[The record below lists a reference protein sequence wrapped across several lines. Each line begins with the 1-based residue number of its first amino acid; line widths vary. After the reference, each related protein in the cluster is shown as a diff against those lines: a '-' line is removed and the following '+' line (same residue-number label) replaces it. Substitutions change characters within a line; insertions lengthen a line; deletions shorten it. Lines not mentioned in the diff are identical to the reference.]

1 MAQQESK
8 LGMLAAIARK
18 SNIVKNG
25 FNGESDANNY
35 SATHTKAMS
44 DQETPIQGKGTGIY
58 LDTYNGGGDMDIN
71 GNPMYAGSGRL
82 AAIANNTSKWGYGP
96 SSPYTAPDTGNP
108 SSPSGGVV

>member
-58 LDTYNGGGDMDIN
+58 LDTYNG
-71 GNPMYAGSGRL
+71 NPMYAGSGRL